1 MAKILFISDLN
12 FGCSSVLPVTDEHR
26 LLTLEKICSIGVHH
40 DLLLI
45 GGNLFGTNNVA
56 DTTISKI
63 SEQIELLGKENTE
76 VCITAGN
83 NELENCKKIEKSGL
97 IILEH
102 ETAYKSKSGLTI
114 FGIQMESDQ
123 DLSLINPPRTDTPV
137 IALINTAASIKTGL
151 KEIISA
157 KNSSGI
163 AFFAVGGNRD
173 FKILRVSGKPAGAQ
187 CGSSEPL
194 DRSCKGARY
203 AVSFEI
209 NGQTP
214 EKVSRYQVNTL
225 EYNEYRIDTSI
236 YQNEQQLSEKI
247 KELGARNLMAKIEF
261 TGPNLWKTCTISDS
275 ASLFFNLET
284 DCKYNTDIDS
294 LIHQFRD
301 EISIRGLF
309 YRELE
314 LRLANSSEING
325 IDTTFLNALLNK
337 MNSTEELCEEDI
349 CDLYNV

>member
-1 MAKILFISDLN
+1 
-12 FGCSSVLPVTDEHR
+12 
-26 LLTLEKICSIGVHH
+26 
-40 DLLLI
+40 
-45 GGNLFGTNNVA
+45 
-56 DTTISKI
+56 
-63 SEQIELLGKENTE
+63 
-76 VCITAGN
+76 
-83 NELENCKKIEKSGL
+83 
-97 IILEH
+97 
-102 ETAYKSKSGLTI
+102 
-114 FGIQMESDQ
+114 
-123 DLSLINPPRTDTPV
+123 
-137 IALINTAASIKTGL
+137 
-151 KEIISA
+151 
-157 KNSSGI
+157 
-163 AFFAVGGNRD
+163 
-173 FKILRVSGKPAGAQ
+173 
-187 CGSSEPL
+187 
-194 DRSCKGARY
+194 
-203 AVSFEI
+203 EI

>member
-12 FGCSSVLPVTDEHR
+12 FGSKSELPVTDEHR

-40 DLLLI
+40 DILLI
-45 GGNLFGTNNVA
+45 GGNLFGTNQVDNV
-56 DTTISKI
+56 TINKI
-63 SEQIELLGKENTE
+63 AAQIELLNKENTE
-76 VCITAGN
+76 VYITAGEY
-83 NELENCKKIEKSGL
+83 ELENCEKLEESGL

-102 ETAYKSKSGLTI
+102 GTVHKGITGIGVSGFQIKSG
-114 FGIQMESDQ
+114 ESL
-123 DLSLINPPRTDTPV
+123 DLITQPQTESPV
-137 IALINTAASIKTGL
+137 IALINATTSIETEL
-151 KEIISA
+151 KKVLAE
-157 KNSSGI
+157 KNDSGF
-163 AFFAVGGNRD
+163 AFFAIGGNHD
-173 FKILRVSGKPAGAQ
+173 FKIFRVAGKPVGSQ

-194 DRSCKGARY
+194 KRSCKGARY
-203 AVSFEI
+203 ALSFEI
-209 NGQTP
+209 SDQSP

-225 EYNEYRIDTSI
+225 EYNEYKLDTTI
-236 YQNEQQLSEKI
+236 YQNEQQLFEAI
-247 KELGARNLMAKIEF
+247 KELGAKNLMAKFEF
-261 TGPNLWKTCTISDS
+261 TGANLWSTFSVNDL
-275 ASLFFNLET
+275 APFFFNLET